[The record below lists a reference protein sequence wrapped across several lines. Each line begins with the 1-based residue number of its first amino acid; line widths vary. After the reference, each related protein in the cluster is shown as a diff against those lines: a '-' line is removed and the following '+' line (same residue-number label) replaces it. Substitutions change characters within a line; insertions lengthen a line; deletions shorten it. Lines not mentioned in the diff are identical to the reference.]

1 MESLWLRG
9 AELSSWHQQGLLSLV
24 CGCHIPVMLDLGK
37 AWQHNLDL
45 IKGISCFSFARVTP
59 HLDKHLKM
67 LRRKKFGKQ
76 TFSQKKFIVQI
87 YTKFSLTGAVR
98 VSTQALSTLCKP
110 LVTSLEEAAF
120 YRQQGKTGTD
130 VCVMLESFTC
140 TCLFSTLSCRR
151 EKRIKWY
158 DASDFV
164 WWWQWLA

>member
-1 MESLWLRG
+1 MHLSCCKIGEGQNQGDKISARKFVKEGVKKVESLWLWR

-37 AWQHNLDL
+37 AWQHSLDL

-67 LRRKKFGKQ
+67 LRSKKKKFGKQ

-87 YTKFSLTGAVR
+87 YTKFALTGAVR
-98 VSTQALSTLCKP
+98 VSSQALRALCKP

-120 YRQQGKTGTD
+120 YRQQDKTDTD
-130 VCVMLESFTC
+130 V
-140 TCLFSTLSCRR
+140 
-151 EKRIKWY
+151 
-158 DASDFV
+158 
-164 WWWQWLA
+164 